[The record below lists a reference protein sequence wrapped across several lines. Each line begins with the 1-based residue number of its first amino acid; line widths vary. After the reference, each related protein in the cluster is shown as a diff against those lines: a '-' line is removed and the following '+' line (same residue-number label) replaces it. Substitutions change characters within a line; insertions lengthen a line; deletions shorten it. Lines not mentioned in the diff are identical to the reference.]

1 MKKFNVIE
9 FSDCRGCSDVNEV
22 WNIEGSSGKEVFEK
36 IIEIEIEE
44 GYDGWIEYVSG
55 MSGLEN
61 NNWIKDS
68 SKWKDIFYIEGDIE
82 GKEFNICMSDEL
94 RDFMLIREDSEY
106 YNKFNEGSDEE
117 KVNLYYDIL
126 EKFWVK

>member
-9 FSDCRGCSDVNEV
+9 FSDCRGCSDVNDV

-106 YNKFNEGSDEE
+106 YNKFFNGSDEE
-117 KVNLYYDIL
+117 KVELYYNIL